1 MVPYDAQL
9 KSHYLAYEL
18 LKRKLR
24 ISYVHQ
30 VTKSIKVEDLRNIY
44 KNIHRGLKPSSGMLP
59 GIERIP
65 QNKES
70 LLYASLFASL
80 YRNASQLEICAEI
93 DIPAMLF
100 AWDFFCD
107 MFPNHSRERRPYT
120 EVRPAN
126 FTEAWVIAQALKIG
140 LAELPYCEKC
150 HGNTL
155 VIYNSKFPLGCQI
168 CALNKTRKP

>member
-59 GIERIP
+59 GIER
-65 QNKES
+65 
-70 LLYASLFASL
+70 F
-80 YRNASQLEICAEI
+80 
-93 DIPAMLF
+93 
-100 AWDFFCD
+100 
-107 MFPNHSRERRPYT
+107 
-120 EVRPAN
+120 
-126 FTEAWVIAQALKIG
+126 ALKLIFQRCCLLGISFVTCFRIIAVSADLTLKFVLPISLKRG
-140 LAELPYCEKC
+140 LSRK
-150 HGNTL
+150 HSKL
-155 VIYNSKFPLGCQI
+155 VWQSYPIAKNVMATPLSFI
-168 CALNKTRKP
+168 TASFR